1 MSNNDNILPRTPGA
15 TEACLQAMSTG
26 IATWIQPTDQVM
38 LNGVQYVKTDLQ
50 TKVDTSLGTF
60 TKVGDAEATFHS
72 LVGQRTKAEPDTAEM
87 ISYFLIYLQNRYG
100 VKSPMLDKFGFRP
113 RKTGTALTVEQKAAK
128 AANDGQAPEEGA

>member
-1 MSNNDNILPRTPGA
+1 MTMSTNDNILPRTPGE

-38 LNGVQYVKTDLQ
+38 LNGVQLAKTDLQ

-72 LVGQRTKAEPDTAEM
+72 LVEQRTKAEPDTAEM
-87 ISYFLIYLQNRYG
+87 ISYFLIYLQNRY
-100 VKSPMLDKFGFRP
+100 
-113 RKTGTALTVEQKAAK
+113 
-128 AANDGQAPEEGA
+128 